1 MSADQEP
8 VDAEIVEDGKAQ
20 DGKVPDSAALD
31 SPMPVVP
38 PGDYTQ
44 AGVPNFDYV
53 RDRIENRVNTGVGAA
68 ELADATPE
76 GKAVED
82 QFEARKKAGLSKLEE
97 IRRSMGKS

>member
-1 MSADQEP
+1 MSTDKEP
-8 VDAEIVEDGKAQ
+8 IDAEIVEDDKAQ
-20 DGKVPDSAALD
+20 DSAALD

-38 PGDYTQ
+38 PGDYTE

-53 RDRIENRVNTGVGAA
+53 RDRIENRVHTGVGAA

>member
-1 MSADQEP
+1 MSADKEP
-8 VDAEIVEDGKAQ
+8 IDAEIVEDSKE
-20 DGKVPDSAALD
+20 LD
-31 SPMPVVP
+31 SPPPVVP
-38 PGDYTQ
+38 PGDYTE

-53 RDRIENRVNTGVGAA
+53 RDRIENRVGTGIGAA

-82 QFEARKKAGLSKLEE
+82 QFEARKKAGLDKLAE